1 MAWIDGRSCLPTS
14 QNATAPSPHKPTLAD
29 LQASSLALLAFGGR
43 LPQIVSNFRRGGSGE
58 LSLTSC
64 LLSVAGNVGRL
75 FTTLMLVDDVL
86 VLAGAVI
93 QLILNG
99 ILLAQTT
106 ATALE
111 LRRGSAVPA

>member
-1 MAWIDGRSCLPTS
+1 M
-14 QNATAPSPHKPTLAD
+14 
-29 LQASSLALLAFGGR
+29 
-43 LPQIVSNFRRGGSGE
+43 SNFRRGGSGE

>member
-1 MAWIDGRSCLPTS
+1 M
-14 QNATAPSPHKPTLAD
+14 
-29 LQASSLALLAFGGR
+29 
-43 LPQIVSNFRRGGSGE
+43 
-58 LSLTSC
+58 
-64 LLSVAGNVGRL
+64 GRL